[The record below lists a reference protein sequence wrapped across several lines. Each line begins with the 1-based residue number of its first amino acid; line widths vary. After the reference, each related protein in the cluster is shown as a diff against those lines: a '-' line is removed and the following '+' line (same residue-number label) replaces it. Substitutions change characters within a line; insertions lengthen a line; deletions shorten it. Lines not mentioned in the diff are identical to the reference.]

1 MQDCIFCKIVNGDI
15 PAKKVYEDDKVLVFH
30 DINPVAPIH
39 LLLIPKQHIPHLM
52 AAEAVDEGLLG
63 HLQLVA
69 GRVAKDLG
77 LEEKGFRLV
86 TNNLKDA
93 GQVVFHLHYHL
104 LAGRPFG
111 WPPG

>member
-1 MQDCIFCKIVNGDI
+1 M
-15 PAKKVYEDDKVLVFH
+15 L
-30 DINPVAPIH
+30 
-39 LLLIPKQHIPHLM
+39 
-52 AAEAVDEGLLG
+52 AADEVDEALLG

-111 WPPG
+111 